1 MSAKINFSLRFV
13 TPISKEWALLS
24 ISKPGRVLEWFG
36 SKKPSAATVEK
47 SEKRIQYFKHR

>member
-1 MSAKINFSLRFV
+1 MLGQKVNPH
-13 TPISKEWALLS
+13 TGKKEWALLS

-36 SKKPSAATVEK
+36 NKRPSQERVQK